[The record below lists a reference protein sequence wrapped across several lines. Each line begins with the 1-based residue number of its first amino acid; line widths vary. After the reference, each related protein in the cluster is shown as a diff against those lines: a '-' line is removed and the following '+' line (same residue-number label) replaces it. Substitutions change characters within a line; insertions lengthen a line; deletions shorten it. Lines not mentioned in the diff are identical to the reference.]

1 MTNYRATRTLR
12 PKDGALT
19 MAAVLQALELLRRQL
34 ATDMRGDPGA
44 FTGFARLHAD
54 SQALAACDEA
64 TEIVM
69 TATATRD
76 AARCTEVE
84 LLASAVRAGDA
95 GTTAP
100 IVVSGFGVTIYPGSQ
115 SETVIRAGR
124 PAQDLVGAGGS
135 A

>member
-1 MTNYRATRTLR
+1 
-12 PKDGALT
+12 
-19 MAAVLQALELLRRQL
+19 MAAVLQALELVRRRL

-54 SQALAACDEA
+54 SKALAACDA
-64 TEIVM
+64 STEIVM
-69 TATATRD
+69 TATATKD
-76 AARCTEVE
+76 SARCTEVE

-100 IVVSGFGVTIYPGSQ
+100 TVVSGFGVTIYPGSQ
-115 SETVIRAGR
+115 SEPAIRAGR
-124 PAQDLVGAGGS
+124 RAQDLVGVSGS